1 MVGGSP
7 MMRQKYMLVGYAL
20 VLLVS
25 LGLLVS
31 PFTSTLE
38 NKLLDHEF
46 SLLHKSS
53 SASDTGNVVLIGIDD
68 KTTATFPEPI
78 ALWHRHFRDLFIA
91 LGMGKPLVV
100 GLDVT
105 LPDRSYS
112 FLDRGLDKALMQ
124 GLKRL
129 SDAAP
134 LVVGITVN
142 ADGETRGVYPPLLL
156 AAKKHA
162 TGYVLWKKDRDQVVR
177 RFTEH
182 LGVQNETVPTLV
194 GEMARAVKMPVSE
207 GLIDYTSGAAVQYI
221 PMQQVIAWG
230 TTGQLDKLK
239 AAFAGK
245 AVLIGSVLPFVDRHL
260 QVINL
265 AAWEDN
271 KRFAPGVLLHLQ
283 ALRSLQHRGMIKPV
297 AMVWV
302 VCCALLLTLLWWL
315 PLSRIV
321 PMLLATSLVV
331 GLAAISMTLLT
342 SGYDL
347 QVVALMLT
355 SVVALMG
362 RQVQQLLLDAIEKR
376 HLRMAFGGMVS
387 PQVMTQILADKLPEG
402 ERCRVCV
409 LFADIRSFTTR
420 SEKMQPEQVV
430 LLLNRY
436 FEQMTTAIHE
446 HNGTLDK
453 FMGDG
458 IMAFFG
464 APNRLDHPSLHAFC
478 AALDMLERLQKL
490 NKELESEGEEPL
502 KIGIG
507 LHVGEVV
514 VGKLGSQKRS
524 EYTAIGDTVNTA
536 ARIEELTKS
545 INIPLLF
552 SQDVYQEI
560 NNQFGKAQWIEL
572 GEMAIRGRSA
582 LSLYSY
588 NTSHT

>member
-1 MVGGSP
+1 
-7 MMRQKYMLVGYAL
+7 MLVSYAL
-20 VLLVS
+20 VLLAS
-25 LGLLVS
+25 LGLLFS
-31 PFTSTLE
+31 PFVSTLE
-38 NKLLDHEF
+38 HKLLDDEF
-46 SLLHKSS
+46 RLLHKNSS
-53 SASDTGNVVLIGIDD
+53 GSDTGNVVLIGIDD
-68 KTTATFPEPI
+68 QTTATFPEPV
-78 ALWHRHFRDLFIA
+78 ALWHRHFRDLFVA
-91 LGMGKPLVV
+91 LGMGKPSVV

-105 LPDRSYS
+105 LPDGSYS
-112 FLDRGLDKALMQ
+112 FLDRGLDKALML

-156 AAKKHA
+156 AAGKHA

-194 GEMARAVKMPVSE
+194 GEMVRALGIPASE

-221 PMQQVIAWG
+221 SMQQVIAWG
-230 TTGQLDKLK
+230 KASQQDKLK

-265 AAWEDN
+265 AVWEDN

-283 ALRSLQHRGMIKPV
+283 ALRNLQQQGLIQPV
-297 AMVWV
+297 SMVWA

-315 PLSRIV
+315 PLSR
-321 PMLLATSLVV
+321 
-331 GLAAISMTLLT
+331 LAAIVTGTVLLVGLVATSMTMLT
-342 SGYDL
+342 SGYYL
-347 QVVALMLT
+347 PVAVLMLT
-355 SVVALMG
+355 SALALMG
-362 RQVQQLLLDAIEKR
+362 RQLQQLLLDAMEKR

-420 SEKMQPEQVV
+420 SEKMEPEKVV

-436 FEQMTTAIHE
+436 FEKMTIAIHE
-446 HNGTLDK
+446 HDGTLDK

-464 APNRLDHPSLHAFC
+464 APNRLDNPSLHAFR
-478 AALDMLERLQKL
+478 AAVDMLDGLQEL
-490 NKELESEGEEPL
+490 NKELESEGEETIR
-502 KIGIG
+502 IGIG

-514 VGKLGSQKRS
+514 VGQLGSSKRS

-536 ARIEELTKS
+536 SRIEGLTKS
-545 INIPLLF
+545 MNIALLF
-552 SQDVYQEI
+552 SQDVYEEI
-560 NNQFGKAQWIEL
+560 NDQFGKAQWIEL
-572 GEMAIRGRSA
+572 GEVPIRGRSP
-582 LSLYSY
+582 LFLYGYDASDV
-588 NTSHT
+588 